1 GLASPAVPPL
11 PRGGTAA
18 DARKDTETVVG
29 FLIRRTGQ
37 AIFVLFLV
45 TLATLLLI
53 HLFPGG
59 PVRALLGDR
68 ATPFQIAYYN
78 KQFGFDQ
85 PIYVQYIKW
94 VNQLIH
100 GNLGFSSHLN
110 QSVTSLIAQDLPK
123 TIILVLLGTIVSLLF
138 GIPLGVYQA
147 VHRNSAADYVLTAI
161 SFLGYSTPTFFLGIV
176 LVDWFSVDVHIF
188 PPFAPQGST
197 VGAILGDPKALV
209 LPVFTYAFLLYAL
222 WSRYMRSSVLDNLV
236 QDYVRTA
243 RAKGASERRVVWGHV
258 FRNSLVSIITLLGL
272 SIPGLVGGAI
282 LIEVV
287 FNYPGM
293 GLAFYSAALNVDY
306 EVLLG
311 FTVLATVAT
320 VVGNLLADIG
330 YAVLDPRVRY

>member
-1 GLASPAVPPL
+1 
-11 PRGGTAA
+11 
-18 DARKDTETVVG
+18 VVG

-45 TLATLLLI
+45 TLATLALV

-59 PVRALLGDR
+59 PVRALLGLR

-78 KQFGFDQ
+78 HLYGFDQ
-85 PIYVQYIKW
+85 PFYVQYIKW
-94 VNQLIH
+94 VGQLLH
-100 GNLGFSSHLN
+100 GNLGFSNHLN
-110 QSVTSLIAQDLPK
+110 QSVTSLIGQALPR
-123 TIILVLLGTIVSLLF
+123 TIVLVLLGTVVSLLF

-147 VHRNSAADYVLTAI
+147 VRRNSVSDYVLTGV
-161 SFLGYSTPTFFLGIV
+161 SFLGYSTPTFFLGI
-176 LVDWFSVDVHIF
+176 LMVDWFSVDVHIF
-188 PPFAPQGST
+188 PPFAPQGTT
-197 VGAILGDPKALV
+197 VTAILGDPRALV

-243 RAKGASERRVVWGHV
+243 RAKGASERRVIWGHV
-258 FRNSLVSIITLLGL
+258 FRNSLVSIVTLLGL
-272 SIPGLVGGAI
+272 SIPSLVGGAI

-293 GLAFYSAALNVDY
+293 GLAFYQAALNVDY
-306 EVLLG
+306 QVLLG
-311 FTVLATVAT
+311 FTVLACVAT
-320 VVGNLLADIG
+320 VVGNLAADIG

>member
-1 GLASPAVPPL
+1 M
-11 PRGGTAA
+11 
-18 DARKDTETVVG
+18 VG

-45 TLATLLLI
+45 TLATLAMV

-59 PVRALLGDR
+59 PVRALLGVR
-68 ATPFQIAYYN
+68 ATSEQIAYYN
-78 KQFGFDQ
+78 NLYGFNK
-85 PIYVQYIKW
+85 PFYVQYLKW
-94 VNQLIH
+94 VGQLLH
-100 GNLGFSSHLN
+100 GNLGFSNHLN
-110 QSVTSLIAQDLPK
+110 QSVTSLIAQCLPR
-123 TIILVLLGTIVSLLF
+123 TIVLVLLGTVVSLIF

-147 VHRNSAADYVLTAI
+147 VHRNSAADYVLTGV
-161 SFLGYSTPTFFLGIV
+161 SFLGYSTPTFFLGI
-176 LVDWFSVDVHIF
+176 LMVDWFSVDVHIF
-188 PPFAPQGST
+188 PPFAPQGT
-197 VGAILGDPKALV
+197 TITAILGDPKALV

-243 RAKGASERRVVWGHV
+243 RAKGASERQVIWGHV
-258 FRNSLVSIITLLGL
+258 FRNSLSSIVTLLGL
-272 SIPGLVGGAI
+272 SIPGLVSGAI

-293 GLAFYSAALNVDY
+293 GLAFYQAALNVDY

-311 FTVLATVAT
+311 FTVLACVAT
-320 VVGNLLADIG
+320 IVGNLLADVG